1 MVITIMKNKL
11 QLKSKAEAICNDFE
25 RVVEGLNGEFFRDKT
40 VLITGASGLIGAY
53 FLSYFMLLNNA
64 GKNVNV
70 IACIHTST
78 PEHIKDFIQIG
89 SMSQLS
95 IDLADFRDYKKI
107 PEADI
112 IIHAAGYAQPSLF
125 MKNPANTL
133 MINVAATEAL
143 LKRLRPDGTFLF
155 LSSSEI
161 YCGLSLSPSTED
173 MCGTT
178 TPYHPRSSY
187 IEGKRAGEAV
197 CAAYRKMGVRTISV
211 RLGDVYGPGTSQND
225 ARALNTF
232 IQRALE
238 EKAIRLRDHGR
249 ASRTYCYIS
258 DAVES
263 MLNVITDG
271 SKQIYNVG
279 SSLKSTIKE
288 LALLIGQLAGAEVIF
303 PGVENAIDGAPPELI
318 MDLNRLQSEFP
329 KSDYISLREGLIR
342 TIAWQRIL
350 YFGIEK

>member
-1 MVITIMKNKL
+1 MVIIIMKNNL
-11 QLKSKAEAICNDFE
+11 QLKSQAEAISNDFE
-25 RVVEGLNGEFFRDKT
+25 GIMEGLNGDYFRDKT

-53 FLSYFMLLNNA
+53 FLAYFMLLNNL
-64 GKNVNV
+64 GKNMNV

-78 PEHIKDFIQIG
+78 PEHIKDIIQAG
-89 SMSQLS
+89 GMSQLS
-95 IDLADFRDYKKI
+95 IDLTDVQEYQKI

-133 MINVAATEAL
+133 MINVTATEFL
-143 LKRLRPDGTFLF
+143 LRRLRPDGTFLF

-161 YCGLSLSPSTED
+161 YCGLSNAPSSED
-173 MCGTT
+173 MCGST

-187 IEGKRAGEAV
+187 IEGKRAGEAIG
-197 CAAYRKMGVRTISV
+197 AAYRKMGVRTISV
-211 RLGDVYGPGTSQND
+211 RLGDIYGPGTRRGD
-225 ARALNTF
+225 TRALNTF

-238 EKAIRLRDHGR
+238 EKAIRLRDHGW
-249 ASRTYCYIS
+249 ASRTYCYVS

-271 SKQIYNVG
+271 SEQVYNVG
-279 SSLKSTIKE
+279 SPIQSTIKE
-288 LALLIGQLAGAEVIF
+288 LALQIGQLSGAEVIF
-303 PGVENAIDGAPPELI
+303 PGVENAIDGSPPELI
-318 MDLNRLQSEFP
+318 MDLSRLQSEFP
-329 KSDYISLREGLIR
+329 KTEYISLGEGLIR

-350 YFGIEK
+350 YFGNE